1 MWGFGF
7 LIAALFDFYSSRERG
22 DKMSRRNA
30 LRVLCAVLICT
41 IFLPTPDASAA
52 RGGTA
57 LKLTIETVWVDR
69 LEPDGSGFIT
79 IQGVNL
85 SYGGDPVVTLGD
97 VQLSVNYADGELI
110 IADLP
115 ASITDGDYLLAIST
129 GNSQNQQDEY
139 DLSVGA
145 TGPVGDQGDEGP
157 QGETGDTGPVG
168 PAGPQGERGIKGD
181 MGPIGP
187 EGPDG
192 PRGFSGP
199 AGPVGPAGPDGP
211 EGPQGEP
218 GEPASPLPLAVNMV
232 ENVSFT
238 AGPAPLFGE
247 TQVNESYI
255 CGLCGSVVYWRQ
267 NGSDPWLTTVESFVA
282 NYEDPANDC
291 ENARSLLRVRLRNYD
306 LLFSKT
312 VSFDVMCVR

>member
-1 MWGFGF
+1 M
-7 LIAALFDFYSSRERG
+7 L
-22 DKMSRRNA
+22 RRNA

-41 IFLPTPDASAA
+41 IFLPTPDASAE
-52 RGGTA
+52 RDGTA
-57 LKLTIETVWVDR
+57 FKLTIEAVWVDR

-79 IQGVNL
+79 IEGDNL
-85 SYGGDPVVTLGD
+85 IYGRSHFRPHPRRDPIVTLGD
-97 VQLSVNYADGELI
+97 VHLSVNYADDELI
-110 IADLP
+110 IAELP
-115 ASITDGDYLLAIST
+115 ALIPDGDYLLTVST
-129 GNSQNQQDEY
+129 GKSQNQHDEY

-145 TGPVGDQGDEGP
+145 TGPVGAQGDEGP
-157 QGETGDTGPVG
+157 QGETGDTGPGG
-168 PAGPQGERGIKGD
+168 PVGPQGERGIEGD

-187 EGPDG
+187 DGLEG

-199 AGPVGPAGPDGP
+199 AGSVGPAGPDGP

-232 ENVSFT
+232 EYISFT
-238 AGPAPLFGE
+238 AGPAPVFGE

-255 CGLCGSVVYWRQ
+255 CDGCGSVVYWRQ
-267 NGSDPWLTTVESFVA
+267 HGSDPWLTTVESFVV
-282 NYEDPANDC
+282 NYEDVANDC

-306 LLFSKT
+306 VFFSKT